1 MATYNKVLI
10 MGNLTRDPELKQTPS
25 NQSVAQIGI
34 AMNRKFKD
42 REGTM
47 REETTFVDCEAWG
60 RTAEVMA
67 QYLTKGKPV
76 FVEGRLK
83 LDQWQDKDGNNR
95 SKLKVV
101 IESFQFIDSKGGQSS
116 TPPAAGA
123 ATSAAPPA
131 DDIPF

>member
-1 MATYNKVLI
+1 
-10 MGNLTRDPELKQTPS
+10 MGNLTRDPELKQTPN
-25 NQSVAQIGI
+25 NQPVAQIGI
-34 AMNRKFKD
+34 ALNRKYKD
-42 REGTM
+42 RDGNMQED
-47 REETTFVDCEAWG
+47 TTFVDCEAWG

-67 QYLTKGKPV
+67 QYLSKGRPV

-101 IESFQFIDSKGGQSS
+101 IENFQFIDSKGNQTSS
-116 TPPAAGA
+116 PPAA
-123 ATSAAPPA
+123 ATTTSPPTD